1 MKAKSISFIF
11 PGQGSQKVGMG
22 KDLYDQH
29 KEAKMVVDL
38 VDESL
43 DQRLSHLI
51 FNGPESELQLTSN
64 AQPALMAVSIAIIKI
79 LECEL
84 NRPITDFV
92 ETVLGH
98 SLGEYSSLCSI
109 NSIDLESTAK
119 ILRIRGNAMQ
129 NAVKNLDTRMIA
141 VIGLNLDEIEK
152 ELDKLKNQSDFK
164 CEIANDNCPGQVILS
179 GIKESV
185 NLISDRLR
193 DIGARSIVDLKVS
206 APFHCFLMRPASDI
220 MKSALSSVPIVAPKT
235 KFISNVSANYEKDP
249 KNIKDK
255 LIEQVCKRVRW
266 RESIIKVSSCQNI
279 KKLIEIG
286 SGKVL
291 TGLNKR
297 MKINQEYFNL
307 SNIEDI
313 RSFIDSYGGNL

>member
-1 MKAKSISFIF
+1 MKTKSISFIF

-22 KDLYDQH
+22 KDLYDNH
-29 KEAKMVVDL
+29 REAKLVFDS
-38 VDESL
+38 VDEAL

-51 FNGPESELQLTSN
+51 FNGPESDLQLTSN

-84 NRPITDFV
+84 KKPITDFV

-109 NSIDLESTAK
+109 NSIDIESTAK
-119 ILRIRGNAMQ
+119 ILRIRGDAMQ

-141 VIGLNLDEIEK
+141 VIGLNLDEIEE
-152 ELDKLKNQSDFK
+152 ELDKLKYLNDFK

-206 APFHCFLMRPASDI
+206 APFHCFLMKPASDI